1 MPAEVP
7 KEERE
12 KNIPIN
18 DNVKRVLDALPRHI
32 DHNYVFTYN
41 GKPITHKD
49 SLKRSFETTCRRVG
63 IPYGRKTPNG
73 VTFHDTRRTVKT
85 NMLAAGVDQAH
96 RDTIVGHSLKGMD
109 VHYLVPSEDSLT
121 EAMDKY
127 TKWLD
132 AQISNLDQTL
142 DQEAKNEYYQNR
154 KANNKKAFNTITC

>member
-1 MPAEVP
+1 M
-7 KEERE
+7 
-12 KNIPIN
+12 
-18 DNVKRVLDALPRHI
+18 
-32 DHNYVFTYN
+32 
-41 GKPITHKD
+41 
-49 SLKRSFETTCRRVG
+49 
-63 IPYGRKTPNG
+63 
-73 VTFHDTRRTVKT
+73 
-85 NMLAAGVDQAH
+85 DQAH

-154 KANNKKAFNTITC
+154 RANNKKAFNTITC